1 MVNGKHVTV
10 HSLFKSN
17 PGSTNQCCR
26 FGQEIFLLTLNW
38 DVTVNKRNE
47 IAVTDSK
54 NNLVQIFSTDG
65 GRVQLP

>member
-1 MVNGKHVTV
+1 MTV

-17 PGSTNQCCR
+17 PRSTNLCCR
-26 FGQEIFLLTLNW
+26 FGQEIFLLTFNW

-54 NNLVQIFSTDG
+54 NNLVQIFSSDR
-65 GRVQLP
+65 GRVELP